1 LQNTFTSQDAVAL
14 FKEHTCFEFHPT
26 VPGQLLARCGI
37 INIPSKSKPSRFDA
51 EQWDLVW
58 QEMFLL
64 ALRRCKFDRSLQP
77 PTKCFAPML
86 PQSQETN
93 LAVQEKEILDL
104 EPHPTR
110 RFLEVPFE
118 EKDEAKWRGARWDWD
133 FKKWYVPSGMNRN
146 VFPWPDAL
154 LTPAMRAVEFPSDE
168 PGVPSKRRARKKKAG
183 PQAKSNATAMQLEKE
198 IDERLQFLLNK
209 PE

>member
-1 LQNTFTSQDAVAL
+1 MQNTFTSQDAVAL
-14 FKEHTCFEFHPT
+14 FKELTGFEFHPT

-37 INIPSKSKPSRFDA
+37 MKIASKSKPSRFDA
-51 EQWDLVW
+51 EHWDLVW

-86 PQSQETN
+86 PQSKETK
-93 LAVQEKEILDL
+93 LAVQEKEVPDL
-104 EPHPTR
+104 KPHPTR
-110 RFLEVPFE
+110 HFLEVPFE